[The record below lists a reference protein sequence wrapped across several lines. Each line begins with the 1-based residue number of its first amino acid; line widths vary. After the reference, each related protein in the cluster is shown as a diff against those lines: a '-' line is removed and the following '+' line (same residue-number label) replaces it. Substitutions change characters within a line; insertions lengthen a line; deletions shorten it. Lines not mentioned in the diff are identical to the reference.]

1 MLSIF
6 GYATP
11 DRLAWSDSICTGLQ
25 LVEHWQD
32 VAEDAIV
39 GRVYLP

>member
-1 MLSIF
+1 MV
-6 GYATP
+6 
-11 DRLAWSDSICTGLQ
+11 DSYDGLQ

-39 GRVYLP
+39 GRVYLPQDDMRRSV